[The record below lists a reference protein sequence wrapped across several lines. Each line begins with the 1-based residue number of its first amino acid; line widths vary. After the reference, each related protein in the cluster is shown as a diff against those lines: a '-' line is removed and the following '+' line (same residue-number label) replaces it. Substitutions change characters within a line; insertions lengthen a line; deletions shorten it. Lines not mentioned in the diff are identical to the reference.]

1 MNKKMLRVII
11 VLMAVSLTGIVF
23 VQLFWIRNAIR
34 LREEEFTREVK
45 DAMFSIVDRLQ
56 INTILFYFN
65 NSPESFY
72 HSPNFK
78 TVTFYDTIY
87 YKSPYFSDALEKKF
101 AFPPVASKKISSNK
115 ALPEIIKKNQPDL
128 SLKPDITIVDE
139 YVSYNKIIN
148 EGKKYEIW
156 SKNRVTTQA
165 YIQSRIADVFNR
177 LMYEVETSQ
186 QPLEWQLDLRNLEKI
201 IQTELAKKDI
211 NIPFE
216 FGVTYGNKDSLLPY
230 QSRKFA
236 KNFKNENTYKLNLF
250 PENIFQQ
257 NYLLHLQFP
266 SKYRYLLHS
275 ISWMLAIS
283 IIFTLLI
290 SGTFI
295 YASFIMIKQKK
306 ISDIKSDFIN
316 NVTHEFK
323 TPLATI
329 SLASDTM
336 MNPKIIDDKEKIKY
350 FAKII
355 KDENN
360 RMNIQVENVLQMALL
375 DKKEFQLDIKPHDI
389 HHLINKAIDNIKLH
403 LKSRNGTINAELNA
417 QMALCKVDEIHF
429 TNVLYNLLDN
439 AIKYS
444 FDTPEINVN
453 TKNENNNI
461 IINIIDKGI
470 GMPEEVQKNIFER
483 FYRAPTGNI
492 HNVKGF
498 GLGLSYVKAMIK
510 EFNGSI
516 TVESKEGKGSCFK
529 IMIPNYY

>member
-1 MNKKMLRVII
+1 
-11 VLMAVSLTGIVF
+11 MAVSLTGIVF

-65 NSPESFY
+65 NSPERFY
-72 HSPNFK
+72 NVQNIK

-87 YKSPYFSDALEKKF
+87 YKAPYFSDPLEKKF
-101 AFPPVASKKISSNK
+101 SFPSVTANKNQSNKKISE
-115 ALPEIIKKNQPDL
+115 PVKKFQPDI

-148 EGKKYEIW
+148 EGKKYEVW
-156 SKNRVTTQA
+156 SKNRVTTQT
-165 YIQSRIADVFNR
+165 YIQSKIADVFNR

-186 QPLEWQLDLRNLEKI
+186 QPLEWQLDLRNIDKTI
-201 IQTELAKKDI
+201 HSELTKKDI

-216 FGVTYGNKDSLLPY
+216 FGVTYGKNDSLLPY
-230 QSRKFA
+230 HSRKFA
-236 KNFKNENTYKLNLF
+236 TNFKTENSYKLNLF

-257 NYLLHLQFP
+257 NYFLHLQFP
-266 SKYRYLLHS
+266 SKYRYLLRS

-295 YASFIMIKQKK
+295 YATFIMIKQKK

-329 SLASDTM
+329 SLATDTI
-336 MNPKIIDDKEKIKY
+336 MNPIILDDKEKIKY
-350 FAKII
+350 FTKII
-355 KDENN
+355 KDENK

-375 DKKEFQLDIKPHDI
+375 DKKEFQLDINPHDV
-389 HHLINKAIDNIKLH
+389 HNLINKAIDNIKLH
-403 LKSRNGTINAELNA
+403 LQNRNGAISVELNA
-417 QMALCKVDEIHF
+417 NTTICKVDEIHF
-429 TNVLYNLLDN
+429 INVLYNLLDN

-444 FDTPEINVN
+444 FDIPQININ
-453 TKNENNNI
+453 TKNENSNI
-461 IINIIDKGI
+461 AINIIDKGI
-470 GMPEEVQKNIFER
+470 GMPAEVQKNIFER

-510 EFNGSI
+510 EFNGNI
-516 TVESKEGKGSCFK
+516 TVESQEGKGSCFK
-529 IMIPNYY
+529 IVLPNLQ